1 MHRNR
6 LSVRSRES
14 SSSISID
21 NRGKV
26 KECCRK
32 TIAFIFTQVGVGGLI
47 VVYALVGA
55 ASFIRIETNENYTNN
70 NHIELVTSLRENC
83 SKKLWQQSEKF
94 NNFNMDAWKT
104 EVDTILMYY
113 QNNLTKA
120 IKMGWSGKTPKE
132 VRDLFFYDVTNAKS
146 IINGLLP

>member
-6 LSVRSRES
+6 TSVRSRES
-14 SSSISID
+14 SSSVSID

-26 KECCRK
+26 KDCCRK
-32 TIAFIFTQVGVGGLI
+32 TVAFMCTQVGVGGLI

-83 SKKLWQQSEKF
+83 SKELWQKSEIH
-94 NNFNMDAWKT
+94 NNFNVSAWKF
-104 EVDTILMYY
+104 EVDIILKNY
-113 QNNLTKA
+113 QDDLTKA
-120 IKMGWSGKTPKE
+120 IKKGWNGKTPKE
-132 VRDLFFYDVTNAKS
+132 VRVIFRQYDNR
-146 IINGLLP
+146 N

>member
-6 LSVRSRES
+6 TSVRSRES

-32 TIAFIFTQVGVGGLI
+32 TVAFMCTQVGVGGLI

-70 NHIELVTSLRENC
+70 NHIHLVETLRND
-83 SKKLWQQSEKF
+83 SAKKLWQQSEF
-94 NNFNMDAWKT
+94 YNNLNVSAWKT
-104 EVDTILMYY
+104 EVNNILKDY
-113 QNNLTKA
+113 QHELTKY
-120 IKMGWSGKTPKE
+120 IKMGWNGKTPKE
-132 VRDLFFYDVTNAKS
+132 VRVTFLHVQQS
-146 IINGLLP
+146 T